1 MERVWLRLG
10 GYVTV
15 RNTEQL
21 KRIMQG
27 DAAALR
33 EAINADGFDIDGDAV
48 IPIDGDDEINFV
60 L

>member
-1 MERVWLRLG
+1 MRLG